1 MIDAGQPTPA
11 HAAGVVGPHRR
22 TVHVVLPGDIDDPA
36 APSGG
41 NTYDRRVCAG
51 LGERGWVVHEHSVPG
66 AWPHPDP
73 AALAALARLLA
84 TAPDDAVVLVD
95 GLIAS
100 TVPDLLAPHATRLR
114 LVLLVHMPLN
124 DEAEGRALATARAV
138 VATSEWTRRRLLA
151 HHRLPA
157 DRVRVA
163 PPGVTPAPPAPPGSA
178 AGHRL
183 LCVAAV
189 TRHKGHDVLVDAL
202 CVLADMPWTLVCAG
216 TLTREPE
223 LVHRL
228 RDRLAGAGLSERVR
242 LAGPLT
248 GPALDAAYAA
258 ADLLVLPSR
267 GETYGM
273 VVTEALARGVPVL
286 ATEVGG
292 LPEALGRAPDG
303 DLPGLLVPPDDPAA
317 LAGALS
323 RWWGDDELR
332 ARLRHA
338 ALARRDTLTDWPVT
352 TARLAAVLE
361 EVAE

>member
-1 MIDAGQPTPA
+1 MTDAGRA
-11 HAAGVVGPHRR
+11 
-22 TVHVVLPGDIDDPA
+22 VHVVLPGDIDDPA
-36 APSGG
+36 TPSGG
-41 NTYDRRVCAG
+41 NSYDRRICAG
-51 LGERGWVVHEHSVPG
+51 LGERGWSVHEHPVPG

-73 AALAALARLLA
+73 ADRATLGGVLAA
-84 TAPDDAVVLVD
+84 APDDAVVLVD

-100 TVPDLLAPHATRLR
+100 TVPDLLAPHARRLR
-114 LVLLVHMPLN
+114 LVVLVHMPLD
-124 DEAEGRALATARAV
+124 DEAEGRALAAARAV
-138 VATSEWTRRRLLA
+138 VTTSEWTRRRLLLR
-151 HHRLPA
+151 HPLRP

-163 PPGVTPAPPAPPGSA
+163 RPGVTPAPPTPPGSA
-178 AGHRL
+178 TGGRL

-189 TRHKGHDVLVDAL
+189 TRHKGHDVLADAL
-202 CVLADMPWTLVCAG
+202 TVLPEVPWTLVCVG
-216 TLTREPE
+216 TLAREPE

-228 RDRLAGAGLSERVR
+228 RDRLAGAGLADRVR

-248 GPALDAAYAA
+248 GAALDAAYAD

-273 VVTEALARGVPVL
+273 VVTEALARGLPVL
-286 ATEVGG
+286 ATRVGG
-292 LPEALGRAPDG
+292 VPEALGRTPDG

-323 RWWGDDELR
+323 WWLGDDHLR
-332 ARLRHA
+332 DQLRRA

-352 TARLAAVLE
+352 TALLAGVLK

>member
-1 MIDAGQPTPA
+1 MD
-11 HAAGVVGPHRR
+11 GPRRR

-41 NTYDRRVCAG
+41 NTYDRRVCSG
-51 LGERGWVVHEHSVPG
+51 LGERGWLVHEHQAPG

-73 AALAALARLLA
+73 AARAALARLLA
-84 TAPDDAVVLVD
+84 AAPDDAVVLVD
-95 GLIAS
+95 GLVAS

-114 LVLLVHMPLN
+114 LVLLVHMPLD

-138 VATSEWTRRRLLA
+138 VTTSEWTRRRLLA
-151 HHRLPA
+151 RHRLPA
-157 DRVRVA
+157 DRVHVA

-178 AGHRL
+178 TGDRL

-189 TRHKGHDVLVDAL
+189 TRHKGHDMLVDAL
-202 CVLADMPWTLVCAG
+202 CVLADTPWTLVCAG

-248 GPALDAAYAA
+248 GPALDVAYATT
-258 ADLLVLPSR
+258 DLLVLPSR

-286 ATEVGG
+286 GTEVGG
-292 LPEALGRAPDG
+292 LPEALGSAPDG
-303 DLPGLLVPPDDPAA
+303 AVPGLLVPPDDPAA

-323 RWWGDDELR
+323 WWLSDDELR
-332 ARLRHA
+332 SRLRRA
-338 ALARRDTLTDWPVT
+338 ALARRETLTDWPVT
-352 TARLAAVLE
+352 IARLAAVLE
-361 EVAE
+361 EVTG

>member
-1 MIDAGQPTPA
+1 MTDAGRPPPA
-11 HAAGVVGPHRR
+11 PAPAAARR
-22 TVHVVLPGDIDDPA
+22 RAVHVVLPGDIDDPGT
-36 APSGG
+36 PSGG

-51 LGERGWVVHEHSVPG
+51 LAERGWTVHEHPVPG

-73 AALAALARLLA
+73 ADRAALARLLA
-84 TAPDDAVVLVD
+84 TTADDAVVLVD

-100 TVPDLLAPHATRLR
+100 TVPELLAPHATRLR
-114 LVLLVHMPLN
+114 LVPLVHMPLD
-124 DEAEGRALATARAV
+124 DEAEGRALATASAV
-138 VATSEWTRRRLLA
+138 VTTSGWTRRRLLA
-151 HHRLPA
+151 RHALPA
-157 DRVRVA
+157 ERVHVA
-163 PPGVTPAPPAPPGSA
+163 PPGVTPAPVTNPGSA
-178 AGHRL
+178 TGDRL

-189 TRHKGHDVLVDAL
+189 TRHKGHDLLVDAL
-202 CVLADMPWTLVCAG
+202 CVLAETPWTLVCAG

-223 LVHRL
+223 LVCQL
-228 RDRLAGAGLSERVR
+228 RDRLAGAGLAERVR

-286 ATEVGG
+286 GTDVGG

-303 DLPGLLVPPDDPAA
+303 VVPGLLVPPDDPAA

-323 RWWGDDELR
+323 RWLGDDELR
-332 ARLRHA
+332 SRLRRA
-338 ALARRDTLTDWPVT
+338 ALARRDTLSDWPVT
-352 TARLAAVLE
+352 TARLATVLE
-361 EVAE
+361 EVTG

>member
-1 MIDAGQPTPA
+1 MTDAG
-11 HAAGVVGPHRR
+11 R

-36 APSGG
+36 TPSGG
-41 NTYDRRVCAG
+41 NTYDRRICAG
-51 LGERGWVVHEHSVPG
+51 LGEAGWVVHEHAVPG
-66 AWPHPDP
+66 AWPHPGR
-73 AALAALARLLA
+73 AERAELATLLAAV
-84 TAPDDAVVLVD
+84 PDDAVVLLD

-100 TVPDLLAPHATRLR
+100 AVPDLLAPHAHRLR
-114 LVLLVHMPLN
+114 LVVLVHMPLN

-138 VATSEWTRRRLLA
+138 VTTSVWTRRRLLA
-151 HHRLPA
+151 RHPLPA

-163 PPGVTPAPPAPPGSA
+163 PPGVTPAPPAPSGSA
-178 AGHRL
+178 TGGRL

-189 TRHKGHDVLVDAL
+189 SHHKGHDVLVDAL
-202 CVLADMPWTLVCAG
+202 SVVAEGPWTLVCAG

-228 RDRLAGAGLSERVR
+228 RDQLASAGLADRVR

-248 GPALDAAYAA
+248 GAALDAAYAS

-267 GETYGM
+267 SETYGM
-273 VVTEALARGVPVL
+273 VVTEALARGLPVL
-286 ATEVGG
+286 GTRVGG
-292 LPEALGRAPDG
+292 VPEALGRTPDG

-323 RWWGDDELR
+323 WWLGDDELR
-332 ARLRHA
+332 ARLRRA

-352 TARLAAVLE
+352 TTLLAGVLK
-361 EVAE
+361 EVAG

>member
-1 MIDAGQPTPA
+1 MDAGRPTPA
-11 HAAGVVGPHRR
+11 HAHDAPPGR
-22 TVHVVLPGDIDDPA
+22 TVHVVLPGDIDDPV

-51 LGERGWVVHEHSVPG
+51 LGERGWAVHEHPVPG
-66 AWPHPDP
+66 AWPYPDP

-84 TAPDDAVVLVD
+84 ATPDDAVVLVD

-100 TVPDLLAPHATRLR
+100 TVPDLLTAHATRLR
-114 LVLLVHMPLN
+114 LVPLVHMPLD
-124 DEAEGRALATARAV
+124 DEAEGQALATARAV
-138 VATSEWTRRRLLA
+138 VTTSEWTRRRLLA
-151 HHRLPA
+151 RHRLPA
-157 DRVRVA
+157 DRVHVA
-163 PPGVTPAPPAPPGSA
+163 PPGVTPAPVTPTGTA
-178 AGHRL
+178 AGDRL

-189 TRHKGHDVLVDAL
+189 TRHKGHDLLVDAL
-202 CVLADMPWTLVCAG
+202 CVLAETPWTLVCAG

-223 LVHRL
+223 LVRRL
-228 RDRLAGAGLSERVR
+228 RDRLAGAGLAERVR

-248 GPALDAAYAA
+248 PLALDAAYAA

-286 ATEVGG
+286 ATDVGG
-292 LPEALGRAPDG
+292 LPEALGRTPDG
-303 DLPGLLVPPDDPAA
+303 VVPGLLVPPDDPAA

-323 RWWGDDELR
+323 WWLGDDEFR
-332 ARLRHA
+332 SRLRRA
-338 ALARRDTLTDWPVT
+338 ALARRETLTDWPVT

-361 EVAE
+361 EVTG